1 MCACKASILT
11 GRARRGLFETSQN
24 LVAEHLLSVSAPVAT
39 YLVVLG
45 ARSTACFC
53 RVFSELRMPIFCHH
67 TPPSCCHLHSERSTM
82 HPPRTPAA
90 SDRYGARP
98 LTQVPLRRARTRTTT
113 TTTRYER
120 RTSNV
125 ERRDARVT
133 PNNARAHVAVR
144 RHDRDRDNDSDH
156 DRDRCGPPR
165 RRASCTSCDAAPS
178 LAMAVEV
185 PAVTR
190 RVKRAAR
197 HAHRASRARMRTSS
211 PRIARIVTVSVPPRT
226 TGTRALRRRSLAR
239 SIARAVWRWRW
250 R

>member
-1 MCACKASILT
+1 
-11 GRARRGLFETSQN
+11 
-24 LVAEHLLSVSAPVAT
+24 
-39 YLVVLG
+39 
-45 ARSTACFC
+45 
-53 RVFSELRMPIFCHH
+53 
-67 TPPSCCHLHSERSTM
+67 M

-113 TTTRYER
+113 TTRYER
-120 RTSNV
+120 RTSNA
-125 ERRDARVT
+125 ERRDARVMS
-133 PNNARAHVAVR
+133 NNARAHVTDR

-190 RVKRAAR
+190 RVKRAAC

-226 TGTRALRRRSLAR
+226 TGTRAQRRRSLAQ

>member
-1 MCACKASILT
+1 MLIRKWFGLSVGLVWWSALCACKASILT
-11 GRARRGLFETSQN
+11 GRARRGLFETSHN

-113 TTTRYER
+113 TTTTRYR
-120 RTSNV
+120 RTQNV
-125 ERRDARVT
+125 
-133 PNNARAHVAVR
+133 
-144 RHDRDRDNDSDH
+144 
-156 DRDRCGPPR
+156 
-165 RRASCTSCDAAPS
+165 
-178 LAMAVEV
+178 
-185 PAVTR
+185 
-190 RVKRAAR
+190 AR
-197 HAHRASRARMRTSS
+197 H
-211 PRIARIVTVSVPPRT
+211 VTAT
-226 TGTRALRRRSLAR
+226 YE
-239 SIARAVWRWRW
+239 
-250 R
+250 

>member
-1 MCACKASILT
+1 MLIRKWFGLSVGLVWWSALCACKASILT

-98 LTQVPLRRARTRTTT
+98 LTQVPLRRSRTRTTT
-113 TTTRYER
+113 TTTRYHRTPNAER
-120 RTSNV
+120 RTSN
-125 ERRDARVT
+125 
-133 PNNARAHVAVR
+133 
-144 RHDRDRDNDSDH
+144 
-156 DRDRCGPPR
+156 
-165 RRASCTSCDAAPS
+165 AA
-178 LAMAVEV
+178 
-185 PAVTR
+185 T
-190 RVKRAAR
+190 
-197 HAHRASRARMRTSS
+197 HA
-211 PRIARIVTVSVPPRT
+211 
-226 TGTRALRRRSLAR
+226 
-239 SIARAVWRWRW
+239 
-250 R
+250 

>member
-53 RVFSELRMPIFCHH
+53 RVFLELRMPIFCHH

-113 TTTRYER
+113 TTTTRYR
-120 RTSNV
+120 RTPNV
-125 ERRDARVT
+125 ARTVTATHEWRQITRARTSRPDVTTVTVTMTATITATVVVLRVVDAARR
-133 PNNARAHVAVR
+133 
-144 RHDRDRDNDSDH
+144 
-156 DRDRCGPPR
+156 G
-165 RRASCTSCDAAPS
+165 RRA
-178 LAMAVEV
+178 
-185 PAVTR
+185 R
-190 RVKRAAR
+190 RVM
-197 HAHRASRARMRTSS
+197 S
-211 PRIARIVTVSVPPRT
+211 VTN
-226 TGTRALRRRSLAR
+226 RRNG
-239 SIARAVWRWRW
+239 I
-250 R
+250 